1 MWATTEIPAFDLEA
15 MAALAAA
22 DVPAV
27 RLARF
32 ASIAEAHLLRDLLL
46 TRAVRTHSIEEVT
59 RFGISQYEQGIRG
72 SKAAY
77 FRQVQ
82 DLTPAFD
89 AIYARSFPAVDRF
102 IAVLRAIGMD
112 ADVMIEPGYGPYWAG
127 NGKVRNGVT
136 PIHIDFAPQ
145 DSAGWAIAETRV
157 QFAWNVYLDN
167 PGGGG
172 DLQVWER
179 RWSRQHDL
187 VHQVEGQ
194 YYYRPDVVDGARRVD
209 VPVTV
214 GDVVIVNSAIYHAV
228 RQATGRIGFGSF
240 ISLFDDNRFRLW
252 S

>member
-1 MWATTEIPAFDLEA
+1 MWTTTEIPAFDLEA

-22 DVPAV
+22 AVPAV

-32 ASIAEAHLLRDLLL
+32 ASIAEAHSLRDMLLA
-46 TRAVRTHSIEEVT
+46 RAVRTHSVAEVT
-59 RFGISQYEQGIRG
+59 RLGISQYEQGVRG

-77 FRQVQ
+77 FRKVQ
-82 DLTPAFD
+82 DLTPVFD

-102 IAVLRAIGMD
+102 IARLREIG
-112 ADVMIEPGYGPYWAG
+112 
-127 NGKVRNGVT
+127 
-136 PIHIDFAPQ
+136 ID
-145 DSAGWAIAETRV
+145 AIAETRV

-214 GDVVIVNSAIYHAV
+214 GDVVIVNSAVYHAV
-228 RQATGRIGFGSF
+228 GRAAGRIGFGSF